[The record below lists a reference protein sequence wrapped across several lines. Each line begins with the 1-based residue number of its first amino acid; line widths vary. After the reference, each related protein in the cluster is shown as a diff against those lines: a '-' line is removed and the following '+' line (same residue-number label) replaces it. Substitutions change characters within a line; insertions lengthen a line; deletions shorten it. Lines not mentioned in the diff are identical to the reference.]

1 MDQLKRTVTDALTS
15 PVAMLLG
22 WVGLLVSA
30 YPSLWGKDGT
40 ASFKL
45 DAWIYYH
52 AVEQWHGGGSLY
64 GWYANPAQHLWPFTY
79 TPLAAWVISPLT
91 LTSRSISAVVSE
103 ARASRTSR

>member
-1 MDQLKRTVTDALTS
+1 MRGFAAVSYTHLDVYKRQALDSRLVDQLKRTVTDALTA

-64 GWYANPAQHLWPFTY
+64 GWYAKGH
-79 TPLAAWVISPLT
+79 
-91 LTSRSISAVVSE
+91 RC
-103 ARASRTSR
+103 